1 MNHQQ
6 AVRARLRR
14 RSHKQRSRCRV
25 STRDT
30 VDEGSHC
37 RMHAACMR
45 DVVGSRRGDGEQT
58 DEQDEEPVEPAKEEA
73 DEDA

>member
-1 MNHQQ
+1 M
-6 AVRARLRR
+6 
-14 RSHKQRSRCRV
+14 
-25 STRDT
+25 STRDA
-30 VDEGSHC
+30 VDEEAT
-37 RMHAACMR
+37 AADAR